1 MVKEQN
7 YGYSFSPFRLFLST
21 PSASLPYGSSVAL
34 DSASLMRHK
43 MTFSHFS
50 KDLIRPLSQGDSW
63 LAQRP
68 YLQSSFPI
76 SVH

>member
-7 YGYSFSPFRLFLST
+7 YRYSHSPFRLFLST
-21 PSASLPYGSSVAL
+21 PSASLV
-34 DSASLMRHK
+34 
-43 MTFSHFS
+43 
-50 KDLIRPLSQGDSW
+50 PLSQGDSW